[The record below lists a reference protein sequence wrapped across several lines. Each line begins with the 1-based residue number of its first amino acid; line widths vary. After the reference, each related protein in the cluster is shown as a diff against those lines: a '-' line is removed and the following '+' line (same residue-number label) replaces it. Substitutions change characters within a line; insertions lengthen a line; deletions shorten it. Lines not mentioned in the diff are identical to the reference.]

1 MSYTSAR
8 NRFFN
13 CCTVAL
19 SGQFI
24 QQQRQKTQE
33 KKWIQNMAGW
43 KQVSPPQWKLHSKGN
58 RNDVTK
64 PILIY
69 KFEFEQFKHR
79 APECWWF
86 LWSFRKISH
95 EFVGYIYPDLLVD
108 CLIEPSNLRRGASDL
123 YSVNNEALRQ
133 SQALRHLEMKL
144 RRWKKERK
152 KSI

>member
-79 APECWWF
+79 SPECWWF
-86 LWSFRKISH
+86 IWNFIKIIH
-95 EFVGYIYPDLLVD
+95 ELVGYIYPNEAEQFKAC
-108 CLIEPSNLRRGASDL
+108 CLGFE
-123 YSVNNEALRQ
+123 SVNNEAHSQ

-144 RRWKKERK
+144 GRWKKERK